1 MPSVAQ
7 LIATVGPALILL
19 IVLSDAFCLATARP
33 TPGQVIQWWA
43 RDHPVIASLFGGFVG
58 AFAAHIFW
66 HT

>member
-1 MPSVAQ
+1 MIIVQAVA
-7 LIATVGPALILL
+7 VGGPLLILV
-19 IVLSDAFCLATARP
+19 IAVADIRCAYAAIP

-43 RDHPVIASLFGGFVG
+43 RDHPVIAAVFTAFVG